1 MWDPEL
7 AVPPGVHSGD
17 SSTMTVQP
25 ETLLTLLLMVALV
38 VGVIYLY
45 LALRFERWK
54 REFERRI
61 REDAVKKSQA
71 VTLGKVT
78 EHLIP
83 YLPDFEY
90 NPRDVRFLGS
100 PIDLIV
106 FDGLD
111 EGDLGDIVFIEVK
124 TGDSDLNN
132 RERRVR
138 EAVQNKRVKW
148 LELRPALRSSD
159 TRPTE
164 P

>member
-1 MWDPEL
+1 
-7 AVPPGVHSGD
+7 
-17 SSTMTVQP
+17 MTVQP
-25 ETLLTLLLMVALV
+25 ETLLTLLLVVALV

-83 YLPDFEY
+83 YLPDFAY

-138 EAVQNKRVKW
+138 EAVQGKRVRW
-148 LELRPALRSSD
+148 LELRAFEPQIPAR
-159 TRPTE
+159 
-164 P
+164 

>member
-1 MWDPEL
+1 
-7 AVPPGVHSGD
+7 
-17 SSTMTVQP
+17 MTVQL
-25 ETLLTLLLMVALV
+25 ETFLSLLLVLALV
-38 VGVIYLY
+38 VGMIYLY

-83 YLPDFEY
+83 YLPDFAY

-124 TGDSDLNN
+124 TGDADLNS

-138 EAVQNKRVKW
+138 EAVQSKRVRW
-148 LELRPALRSSD
+148 LELRPALRPSG
-159 TRPTE
+159 TRPFE
-164 P
+164 PQIPA

>member
-1 MWDPEL
+1 
-7 AVPPGVHSGD
+7 
-17 SSTMTVQP
+17 MTVQP
-25 ETLLTLLLMVALV
+25 ETLLTLLLVVALV

-61 REDAVKKSQA
+61 RDDAVKKSQA

-83 YLPDFEY
+83 YLPDFAY

-111 EGDLGDIVFIEVK
+111 EGRVKNLIFIEVK
-124 TGDSDLNN
+124 TGDADLNS

-138 EAVQNKRVKW
+138 DAVENKRVQW
-148 LELRPALRSSD
+148 LELRPFERQI
-159 TRPTE
+159 PG
-164 P
+164 

>member
-1 MWDPEL
+1 
-7 AVPPGVHSGD
+7 
-17 SSTMTVQP
+17 MTVQP
-25 ETLLTLLLMVALV
+25 ETLLTLLLVVALV

-61 REDAVKKSQA
+61 RDDAVKKSQA

-83 YLPDFEY
+83 YLPDFAY

-124 TGDSDLNN
+124 TGEADLNS

-138 EAVQNKRVKW
+138 EAVQSKRVKW
-148 LELRPALRSSD
+148 LELRPALRSSG
-159 TRPTE
+159 TGPSE
-164 P
+164 S

>member
-1 MWDPEL
+1 
-7 AVPPGVHSGD
+7 
-17 SSTMTVQP
+17 MTVQP
-25 ETLLTLLLMVALV
+25 ETLLTLLLVVALV

-83 YLPDFEY
+83 YLPDFAY

-111 EGDLGDIVFIEVK
+111 GGDLGDIVFIEVK
-124 TGDSDLNN
+124 TGDSDLNS

-138 EAVQNKRVKW
+138 EAVQSKRVRW
-148 LELRPALRSSD
+148 LELRAFEPQIPAG
-159 TRPTE
+159 
-164 P
+164 

>member
-1 MWDPEL
+1 
-7 AVPPGVHSGD
+7 
-17 SSTMTVQP
+17 MTVQP
-25 ETLLTLLLMVALV
+25 ETLLTVTLVAALV
-38 VGVIYLY
+38 VGMIYLY

-61 REDAVKKSQA
+61 RDDAVKKSQA

-83 YLPDFEY
+83 YLPDFDY

-124 TGDSDLNN
+124 TGDSDLNS

-138 EAVQNKRVKW
+138 EAVQGKRVRW
-148 LELRPALRSSD
+148 LELRAFEPQIPAG
-159 TRPTE
+159 
-164 P
+164 